1 MYYETCVAEL
11 CDCIYDDTNNILSLC
26 TNCKK
31 REDKEKEK
39 PWYLEIKTI
48 QKYLH
53 ENETTDDMNIK
64 IIIIRKIFEFLL
76 TRPEFLSKNPNFRKC
91 IISKINEFKNDDRG
105 KDIYE
110 LCDNLDIFI
119 KDLSKKDNYIE

>member
-1 MYYETCVAEL
+1 MDNETCIAEL

-31 REDKEKEK
+31 QDDIEKQK

-48 QKYLH
+48 GKLIY
-53 ENETTDDMNIK
+53 ENEMTDDINIK
-64 IIIIRKIFEFLL
+64 IIIIKQIFEFLL
-76 TRPEFLSKNPNFRKC
+76 TRPDFLAKNSSFRKC
-91 IISKINEFKNDDRG
+91 LLEKIIEFKNDDKG

-119 KDLSKKDNYIE
+119 KNLSKKDNYIE